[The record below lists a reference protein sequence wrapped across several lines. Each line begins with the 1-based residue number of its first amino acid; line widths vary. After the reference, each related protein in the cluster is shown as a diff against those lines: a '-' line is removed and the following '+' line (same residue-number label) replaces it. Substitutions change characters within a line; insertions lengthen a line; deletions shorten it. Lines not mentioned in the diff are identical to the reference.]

1 MIWIIALCSIAV
13 AWLDYLATKKF
24 LSGRQKL
31 LKWVLGAL
39 WAIDAMPF
47 IFSLGCFLFTS
58 DNPTELHLASGWI
71 SFAYMVLVISHAP
84 LSLCLALS
92 KRAWLWLTGGV
103 AMVGAMAI
111 FIYSM
116 VITRTDYE
124 VRRVVIES
132 AELPESFDGYRIVQI
147 SDLHIGTLLKPEQEI
162 TQIAE
167 ICNELQPD
175 MVAFTG
181 DLVNIRYSELSDS
194 VCEALKKFR
203 YKDSF
208 YSIIGNHD
216 LGGYIKDSISLT
228 QEVNTE
234 RLLSRERSLGW
245 RVLDNQT
252 EYIKRGADSIAITGI
267 SFPKELHEDRHSSK
281 LPDIGLD
288 RIYGDVAKGV
298 FNITLC
304 HIPQLWEDILALHP
318 VNLTL
323 SGHVHAMQM
332 ILTVGNMRISPSRIQ
347 YKRWS
352 GLYEKQGHYLYI
364 NDGIGYVM
372 YPMRVGARP
381 EITLFELR
389 SKK

>member
-1 MIWIIALCSIAV
+1 MIWIIALCSIVIAG
-13 AWLDYLATKKF
+13 LDYLATRKF
-24 LSGRQKL
+24 LFERQKL
-31 LKWVLGAL
+31 FKWVLGAL

-58 DNPTELHLASGWI
+58 DNPTELHIISGWI
-71 SFAYMVLVISHAP
+71 SFAYMILVISHAP
-84 LSLCLALS
+84 LSLCFAMS
-92 KRAWLWLTGGV
+92 RRVWLWVIGGV

-111 FIYSM
+111 FVYSM
-116 VITRTDYE
+116 VVTLTDYE

-132 AELPESFDGYRIVQI
+132 AELPASFDGYRIVQL
-147 SDLHIGTLLKPEQEI
+147 SDLHIGTLLEPEEEI
-162 TQIAE
+162 AEIAE
-167 ICNELQPD
+167 ICNSLQPD

-181 DLVNIRYSELSDS
+181 DLVNIRYSELTDR
-194 VCEALKKFR
+194 VCEALKKFQ

-234 RLLSRERSLGW
+234 RLLSRERALGW
-245 RVLDNQT
+245 SVLDNQT
-252 EYIKRGADSIAITGI
+252 EYIKRGGDSIAITGI
-267 SFPKELHEDRHSSK
+267 SFPKILHEDRHSSR

-288 RIYGDVAKGV
+288 RVYRDVEKGV

-332 ILTVGNMRISPSRIQ
+332 VLKVSNMRISPSRIQ

-352 GLYEKQGHYLYI
+352 GLYEEQGHYLYI

-381 EITLFELR
+381 EITVFELR
-389 SKK
+389 VRK